1 MFSWLKMAVH
11 NHLLGLNSSWRHIHH
26 LLIKQNQS
34 YESIINLDL
43 ATLHFGIFDELRLI
57 QDTSWRLHYNITW
70 TVCLS
75 VPWIYYEHVFQDMIW
90 LCLFQRPCLRKTVLH
105 RKEPKRLT
113 QNLKDLMEKTQN
125 QKKIGNRSRIGASS
139 SLESS
144 MKRILRRFESNQN
157 KSKQMKIND
166 VFDRFSS

>member
-34 YESIINLDL
+34 YKSIINLDL

-90 LCLFQRPCLRKTVLH
+90 LCLFQRPCLPQWARMRSICLEIVFCSKMH
-105 RKEPKRLT
+105 RNTLWLLYFGIFFSFLT
-113 QNLKDLMEKTQN
+113 
-125 QKKIGNRSRIGASS
+125 
-139 SLESS
+139 
-144 MKRILRRFESNQN
+144 
-157 KSKQMKIND
+157 
-166 VFDRFSS
+166 VFDAFNFFYFRSILLL